1 MADADDPIQPG
12 SPSAFVNPMGF
23 TDDVDPEAGAG
34 ALSKLGDEPVGIEV
48 EKKTPKGRPVTIRT
62 GRTRSKGAS
71 DDDDDGGQE
80 TLEHFLDDT
89 FEHWV
94 ADDKPPM
101 TLEQL
106 SEWSEVRVH
115 DG

>member
-1 MADADDPIQPG
+1 MADADDPMQK
-12 SPSAFVNPMGF
+12 AVVNPMSF
-23 TDDVDPEAGAG
+23 TDDVDPEDGAG
-34 ALSKLGDEPVGIEV
+34 ALTKLGDEPVG
-48 EKKTPKGRPVTIRT
+48 KKTPKGRPVTIRT
-62 GRTRSKGAS
+62 GRTRSRGAS
-71 DDDDDGGQE
+71 DDDDDGGEE
-80 TLEHFLDDT
+80 TLEHFLDDA